1 MDNYFYTD
9 KNDRSKW
16 FKVIDGIVANDAD
29 MFFNALY
36 MAITNHPT
44 YVIQSDLEDDR
55 KNTILGAML
64 KHFEEKE
71 EFEKCAAIYNIKKQ
85 IKIVC

>member
-1 MDNYFYTD
+1 MNNYFYTN
-9 KNDRSKW
+9 KNDRSRW
-16 FKVIDGIVANDAD
+16 FRVIDGIVANDAD

-64 KHFEEKE
+64 KHFEDKE
-71 EFEKCAAIYNIKKQ
+71 EFEKCAAINKIKKQ